1 MESRSV
7 SPQTAAAGAA
17 DRIYRRRWLILAVLI
32 TSLMAIVLDNTV
44 LNVALKTI
52 AEPGAGLGAS
62 QSQLEWGINSY
73 TLVFAGLLF
82 TFGVVGDR
90 IGRKRMLMIG
100 LVAFGLFSLV
110 TAYAQTPDQLIW
122 ARAAMGLAAAAVMPQ
137 TLSIITNVFD
147 PAERPRAIGIWAMA
161 VGIGVAI
168 GPVVGGL
175 LLAHFWWGSVFL
187 LNVPFTAAGAAAVWL
202 VVPESKNPDPGTI
215 DYVGVLASIA
225 GLVLLVYGIIQGGQ
239 KGSWVH
245 AGVLGPI
252 AAGVAVLAFFAW
264 YERRLRYPSLD
275 VRLFRNPRLS
285 SAVGALSLVFFG
297 MMGALFFLSFY
308 LQSVRGYSALQ
319 AGLLSLPFAAGQLL
333 MAPRSAALVRRFGTK
348 AVVASGLLVVTVAL
362 AGYQTL
368 GITTPIWVLA
378 VLFFVQGAGMG
389 TVMPPSTEAVM
400 SVVPRERAGSGSALT
415 NTARQIGGALG
426 VAVLGSIVAQVY
438 RDQLSPHLAALP
450 AAARSAATGSI
461 TATQAVASRL
471 GPEGARLDGLANTA
485 FVHAMHVTTVISA
498 VITLAGALVV
508 LAWMPGRRD
517 GRAEEAPAAA
527 EHAQVRDRDAVN
539 VAAAEVAEG

>member
-1 MESRSV
+1 MQLRNA
-7 SPQTAAAGAA
+7 SPQAAIAGPA
-17 DRIYRRRWLILAVLI
+17 DRIHRRRWLILGVLI

-52 AEPGAGLGAS
+52 ADPVAGLGAS

-90 IGRKRMLMIG
+90 IGRKRMLVIG
-100 LVAFGLFSLV
+100 LVAFGLFSLI
-110 TAYAQTPDQLIW
+110 TAYAQTPDQLVW
-122 ARAAMGLAAAAVMPQ
+122 ARAAMGLGAAAVMPQ

-147 PAERPRAIGIWAMA
+147 PEERPRAIGIWAMA

-202 VVPESKNPDPGTI
+202 LVPESKNPDPGRI

-225 GLVLLVYGIIQGGQ
+225 GLVLLVYGIIQGGE

-252 AAGVAVLAFFAW
+252 VAGVAVLAFFTW
-264 YERRLRYPSLD
+264 YEARLRHPSLD

-297 MMGALFFLSFY
+297 MLGALFFLSFY

-319 AGLLSLPFAAGQLL
+319 AGLLSLPFAAGQMLL
-333 MAPRSAALVRRFGTK
+333 APRSAALVRRYGTK
-348 AVVASGLLVVTVAL
+348 AVVASGLLVVTAAL
-362 AGYQTL
+362 AGYQML
-368 GITTPIWVLA
+368 GTATPIWVLA
-378 VLFFVQGAGMG
+378 ALFFVQGAGMG
-389 TVMPPSTEAVM
+389 SVMPPATEAVM
-400 SVVPRERAGSGSALT
+400 SVVPRERAGAGSALT
-415 NTARQIGGALG
+415 NVARQVSGALG
-426 VAVLGSIVAQVY
+426 VAVLGSILAQVY
-438 RDQLSPHLAALP
+438 RGQLSPHLGALP
-450 AAARSAATGSI
+450 AAARGAATGSI
-461 TATQAVASRL
+461 
-471 GPEGARLDGLANTA
+471 
-485 FVHAMHVTTVISA
+485 
-498 VITLAGALVV
+498 
-508 LAWMPGRRD
+508 
-517 GRAEEAPAAA
+517 
-527 EHAQVRDRDAVN
+527 
-539 VAAAEVAEG
+539 